1 MSGLQLVLRALGI
14 GVGVVVA
21 TKLAF
26 AGLTGRPIAIEPGVD
41 LLQMVIVSIPFL
53 MLAMGRVRARLPWLT
68 GLALTAALWGYYLY
82 EGVRYQWSGDTSG
95 VNFGLV
101 LIMLASPVLISLA
114 CIAAVVVD
122 RRRG

>member
-1 MSGLQLVLRALGI
+1 M
-14 GVGVVVA
+14 VVA

-26 AGLTGRPIAIEPGVD
+26 AGLTGRLLAIELAVD
-41 LLQMVIVSIPFL
+41 LLHMVIVSIPFL
-53 MLAMGRVRARLPWLT
+53 MLAMGGVHARLPWLT

-95 VNFGLV
+95 VNIGLG
-101 LIMLASPVLISLA
+101 LIMLASPVLISFA
-114 CIAAVVVD
+114 CIAAVVVE